1 MAMWHLWKLVWVA
14 AAPGLPTCHLF
25 LLPASPL
32 PCLGPL
38 QRKSWDAC
46 PLLPTP
52 SQVSSAPGCGLR
64 TIGGNDSF
72 REALELGQAPE
83 IAGKDLGGQCPCAL
97 GSVWECPCHVGR
109 SFMLSCVLRWWAAQ
123 GRQLALYQVNSC
135 ISLTFDPGCCGHS
148 RAGGQKGARW

>member
-1 MAMWHLWKLVWVA
+1 MFGKPGVDWWLGLAMWHLWKLVWVA

-25 LLPASPL
+25 VLPASPL
-32 PCLGPL
+32 ACLGPL

-46 PLLPTP
+46 PLLPAP
-52 SQVSSAPGCGLR
+52 PQVSPAPGCGLR

-97 GSVWECPCHVGR
+97 GSVWGVPLSPGEELHVI
-109 SFMLSCVLRWWAAQ
+109 LCAQ
-123 GRQLALYQVNSC
+123 MVGS
-135 ISLTFDPGCCGHS
+135 T
-148 RAGGQKGARW
+148 GQAVGPFPSEFLHQPDF